1 MADLP
6 IGEFP
11 QPELDVLVATLD
23 KDPEIEVKDYLEPR
37 DKLLKEKLGGDYK
50 LYEALSTDDQVHA
63 TFQQRRLAVVSAEW
77 EVVPAGTEAE
87 PTTPQEEEA
96 AAHLRQQL
104 GAIGWDAVTDQMLWA
119 LFYGFAVAE
128 AVYTTGPDGKIWLGK
143 IAVRKQRRFR
153 FAPDL
158 SPLLVT
164 KEKPEGEPIDPL
176 KFWVVSTGSDNAD
189 DPYGLGL
196 AAIVYWPVTFKRQG
210 LKFWLNFLET
220 FATPGAQVEYPVSAT
235 DEEKAKA
242 LELAAAIANGAKAT
256 AIPEGLVS
264 RLVEAQRSGTA
275 DYATLLGILD
285 GAIAKVVLSQTMT
298 TDDGSSYSQAQT
310 HKAVR
315 DEVVKADADLINE
328 SFNRQVVAPLTF
340 WNFGPGVRPPKV
352 WRRVGEEVDLK
363 LQAETDKLVAEQ
375 GWERTEESI
384 RSLYGEGWVRKAV
397 ASAPAV
403 PGAAP
408 TGGQPAPSFA
418 EARPQPPKRAQ
429 DAIDLFGVQ
438 LADRAGPLIDGW
450 VAQIQG
456 RLNSAE
462 SLPEFAETLYGLF
475 PDMPSEDFVAL
486 METAMATA
494 RVAGAVE
501 ANDDAES

>member
-1 MADLP
+1 
-6 IGEFP
+6 
-11 QPELDVLVATLD
+11 
-23 KDPEIEVKDYLEPR
+23 
-37 DKLLKEKLGGDYK
+37 
-50 LYEALSTDDQVHA
+50 
-63 TFQQRRLAVVSAEW
+63 LAVVSAEW
-77 EVVPAGTEAE
+77 EVVPAGTESE

-104 GAIGWDAVTDQMLWA
+104 EAIDWDGVTDQMLWA

-128 AVYTTGPDGKIWLGK
+128 AVYNQGPSGKTWLTK

-153 FAPDL
+153 FAPDG
-158 SPLLVT
+158 SPLLIT
-164 KEKPEGEPIDPL
+164 KAKPEGEAVDPA
-176 KFWVVSTGSDNAD
+176 KFWVVSTGSDNSD
-189 DPYGLGL
+189 DPYGQGL
-196 AAIVYWPVTFKRQG
+196 AAVLYWPVTFKRQG

-220 FATPGAQVEYPVSAT
+220 FAQPGAQVQYPVSAT
-235 DEEKAKA
+235 QAEKDKA

-256 AIPEGLVS
+256 AIPEGLI
-264 RLVEAQRSGTA
+264 VELIEAKRSGTA
-275 DYATLLGILD
+275 DYATILGILD
-285 GAIAKVVLSQTMT
+285 RAIAKVVLSQTMT

-328 SFNRQVVAPLTF
+328 SFNQQVVAPLTF

-352 WRRVGEEVDLK
+352 WRRVGEKVDLK

-384 RSLYGEGWVRKAV
+384 RSLYGEGWVRKA
-397 ASAPAV
+397 AV
-403 PGAAP
+403 PGSAP
-408 TGGQPAPSFA
+408 MDEPPAPSFA
-418 EARPQPPKRAQ
+418 EGRPQPPKRAQ
-429 DAIDLFGVQ
+429 DAIDLFGAQ
-438 LADRAGPLIDGW
+438 LADRAGPLVDGW

-456 RLNSAE
+456 RLNSAA

-486 METAMATA
+486 METAMAAA

-501 ANDDAES
+501 ADADAE

>member
-11 QPELDVLVATLD
+11 QPALDVQIATLD
-23 KDPEIEVKDYLEPR
+23 KDPELEIKDYLEPR

-104 GAIGWDAVTDQMLWA
+104 EAIDWDSVTDQMLWA

-164 KEKPEGEPIDPL
+164 KDKPEGEPIDPL
-176 KFWVVSTGSDNAD
+176 KFWVVSTGADNAD

-220 FATPGAQVEYPVSAT
+220 FATPGSQVKYPVGAT
-235 DEEKAKA
+235 AEEKAKA
-242 LELAAAIANGAKAT
+242 LELAAAIANGAKAV
-256 AIPEGLVS
+256 AFPDGLVAE
-264 RLVEAQRSGTA
+264 LLEAKRSGTA
-275 DYATLLGILD
+275 DYSTLVTILD
-285 GAIAKVVLSQTMT
+285 SAIAKVVLSQTMT

-328 SFNRQVVAPLTF
+328 SFNRQVVAPLTS

-384 RSLYGEGWVRKAV
+384 RSLYGEGWVRKA
-397 ASAPAV
+397 AGAPAV

-408 TGGQPAPSFA
+408 TDGQPAPSFA

-429 DAIDLFGVQ
+429 DAIDLFGLQ

-456 RLNSAE
+456 RLNSAN

-501 ANDDAES
+501 ADDDAE

>member
-11 QPELDVLVATLD
+11 QPALDVQIATLD
-23 KDPEIEVKDYLEPR
+23 KDPELEIKDYLEPR

-104 GAIGWDAVTDQMLWA
+104 GAIDWDAVTDQMLWA

-164 KEKPEGEPIDPL
+164 KDKPEGEPIDPL
-176 KFWVVSTGSDNAD
+176 KFWVVSTGADNAD

-210 LKFWLNFLET
+210 IKFWLNFLET
-220 FATPGAQVEYPVSAT
+220 FATPAAHVRYPVSAT
-235 DEEKAKA
+235 TEEKAKA
-242 LELAAAIANGAKAT
+242 LALAAAISNGSKAV
-256 AIPEGLVS
+256 AFPEGLVAE
-264 RLVEAQRSGTA
+264 LLEAKRSGTA
-275 DYATLLGILD
+275 DYSTLVTILD
-285 GAIAKVVLSQTMT
+285 GAISKVVLSQTMT
-298 TDDGSSYSQAQT
+298 TDNGSSYSQAQT

-340 WNFGPGVRPPKV
+340 WNYGPGVRPPKV

-384 RSLYGEGWVRKAV
+384 RSLYGEGWVRKA
-397 ASAPAV
+397 AGAPAV
-403 PGAAP
+403 SGAAP
-408 TGGQPAPSFA
+408 TDGQPAPSFA

-429 DAIDLFGVQ
+429 DAIDLFGAQ

-456 RLNSAE
+456 RLNSAN

-501 ANDDAES
+501 ADDDAE